1 MKRVLLVCVLCF
13 CLIMIGCQ
21 SVEKSDEYNSLKT
34 SNFVLVESS
43 SDWRIVYH
51 KETKVMYSVSWG
63 LYNKGNFAILVN
75 PDGTPMLWEK

>member
-21 SVEKSDEYNSLKT
+21 PVEKSDEYNSLKT
-34 SNFVLVESS
+34 SNFVLVESAS
-43 SDWRIVYH
+43 NWRIVYH

-63 LYNKGNFAILVN
+63 LYNKGNFTVLVN